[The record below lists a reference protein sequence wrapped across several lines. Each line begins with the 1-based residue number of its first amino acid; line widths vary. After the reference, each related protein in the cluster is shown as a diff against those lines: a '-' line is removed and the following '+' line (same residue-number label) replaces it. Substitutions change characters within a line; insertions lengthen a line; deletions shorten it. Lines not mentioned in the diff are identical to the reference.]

1 MKIYFRIFLFL
12 VLIEPSF
19 CLEKNTYSISVCTTS
34 SKEAANRCKEN
45 ISKTSNLEAFIQKN
59 PNKSYSTYFGNFN
72 SYNEAKSILNSSSD
86 FIKKQK
92 PFIKKIENSEEEEK
106 DDTQKNIQQEVQ
118 ILNENTN
125 KDIDEKIKEVDKEI
139 KKIDENII
147 LIKKRKALDEEEQRK
162 KAELEVQEEQELA
175 EKNRKEKGEEIRKK
189 AEFENQKIKEERDKA
204 LIESQKIQREKIFAE
219 DERKKIE
226 LENQRIKDEK
236 DKALIEIQKIKEEAK
251 IKALSDEKRVKE
263 EQEIAE
269 KNRKE
274 KEEEIRKKAELEN
287 QKIKEERD
295 KALIESQKIKDVK
308 DKALLEFQ
316 EIERKKTLA
325 DEEIKKLNEK
335 IIHIKKEKDKF
346 LLEFQEIER
355 KRILTNELN
364 NLNNLDNFENL
375 LIKVDSA
382 KNIMFLK
389 GKNNNGEIIDIKTY
403 KVSTAKTT
411 IKKPLGVGS
420 ITAISLNPE
429 WNPTTKTLKAFK
441 EKGINLPAVVPYG
454 DKLNYMGAAK
464 INLSHKVDG
473 QEVYRIHGTLNENTI
488 GTNESSGC
496 IRMKNKE
503 VVELATLLEKYSKTK
518 SFNNISVVLE

>member
-125 KDIDEKIKEVDKEI
+125 KDIDEKIKEDDKEI

-147 LIKKRKALDEEEQRK
+147 LIKKRKALDEEEQ
-162 KAELEVQEEQELA
+162 
-175 EKNRKEKGEEIRKK
+175 RKK

-263 EQEIAE
+263 EQELAE

-274 KEEEIRKKAELEN
+274 KEEELRKKAELEN

-346 LLEFQEIER
+346 LLEFQEIEK
-355 KRILTNELN
+355 KRILANESN

>member
-19 CLEKNTYSISVCTTS
+19 CLENTYSISVCTTS

-45 ISKTSNLEAFIQKN
+45 ISKTSNLEAFIQEN

-92 PFIKKIENSEEEEK
+92 PFIKKIENSEEEK

-118 ILNENTN
+118 ILNENTD

-162 KAELEVQEEQELA
+162 KAELEVQKEQELA
-175 EKNRKEKGEEIRKK
+175 EKNRKEKEEEIRKK

-236 DKALIEIQKIKEEAK
+236 DK
-251 IKALSDEKRVKE
+251 
-263 EQEIAE
+263 
-269 KNRKE
+269 
-274 KEEEIRKKAELEN
+274 
-287 QKIKEERD
+287 
-295 KALIESQKIKDVK
+295 
-308 DKALLEFQ
+308 
-316 EIERKKTLA
+316 
-325 DEEIKKLNEK
+325 
-335 IIHIKKEKDKF
+335 F
-346 LLEFQEIER
+346 LLEFQEIEK
-355 KRILTNELN
+355 KRILANESN

-403 KVSTAKTT
+403 KVSTAKST

-464 INLSHKVDG
+464 INLSHKIDG

-503 VVELATLLEKYSKTK
+503 VVELATLLEKFSKTK

>member
-45 ISKTSNLEAFIQKN
+45 ISKTSNLEAFIQEN

-92 PFIKKIENSEEEEK
+92 PFIKKVENSEEEKK
-106 DDTQKNIQQEVQ
+106 DDTQKNVQQEVQ
-118 ILNENTN
+118 ILNENTD

-147 LIKKRKALDEEEQRK
+147 LIKKRKSLDEEEQRK
-162 KAELEVQEEQELA
+162 KAELEVQKEQELA
-175 EKNRKEKGEEIRKK
+175 EKNRKE
-189 AEFENQKIKEERDKA
+189 
-204 LIESQKIQREKIFAE
+204 
-219 DERKKIE
+219 
-226 LENQRIKDEK
+226 
-236 DKALIEIQKIKEEAK
+236 
-251 IKALSDEKRVKE
+251 
-263 EQEIAE
+263 
-269 KNRKE
+269 KE

-308 DKALLEFQ
+308 DKALI
-316 EIERKKTLA
+316 EIEKIQREKIFAEDERKKIELENQRIKDERDKALIESQKIQREKIFA
-325 DEEIKKLNEK
+325 DEEIKKLDEK

-346 LLEFQEIER
+346 LLEFQEIEK
-355 KRILTNELN
+355 KRILANESN

-403 KVSTAKTT
+403 KVSTAKST

-503 VVELATLLEKYSKTK
+503 VVELATLLEKFSKTK